1 MNEGIIISNACRYT
15 EHYGTSEF
23 EKEIKNLDSIALE
36 LDYIKKIKKKLS
48 KRCSLIAM
56 ISYYFGAKTL
66 NIKKEEIKF
75 AVDNGAD
82 ELVIFFDLI
91 NIKFKDYK
99 MFENEIGALQKIA
112 HPMDISLFVPIE
124 LLSGEELNIVLNY
137 ISNKNINKIFIGEVY
152 GNKWYPWKNSLKK
165 IKNKSNDFEFT
176 YLIKNKDIYKNN
188 KEYLENI
195 GIKRILYHL

>member
-1 MNEGIIISNACRYT
+1 
-15 EHYGTSEF
+15 
-23 EKEIKNLDSIALE
+23 
-36 LDYIKKIKKKLS
+36 
-48 KRCSLIAM
+48 
-56 ISYYFGAKTL
+56 
-66 NIKKEEIKF
+66 
-75 AVDNGAD
+75 
-82 ELVIFFDLI
+82 
-91 NIKFKDYK
+91 
-99 MFENEIGALQKIA
+99 MFNFLRQ
-112 HPMDISLFVPIE
+112 
-124 LLSGEELNIVLNY
+124 ELNIVLNY